1 MKIPRLARA
10 RPVNPEAYE
19 AYLRGSTI
27 LENWTEESGQ
37 SAIKYFERAIDRD
50 PGFAPAFAGLADAYI
65 FLSRFYYRPANETFP
80 KAKEAARKALA
91 LDANSAEAYTSLCS
105 IATFYEWD
113 WRTAETACLR
123 AIELNPSYGPAHHIY
138 SHYLVSTGRFPE
150 SLRESLRYLELDPLS
165 PAAKTHLG
173 MHYKM
178 ARQYDLA
185 IGVMRGTVE
194 IAPNFPDAFG
204 ELASDYTAKGAY
216 QEAVRAAQK
225 AVMLTAGKGY
235 LGKLGEAYAMGGRR
249 SEATKVLEEIRG
261 ASRGR
266 FVPAISTA
274 PILIALGERDQ
285 AIVQLQ
291 RAFEE
296 HDQIMP
302 YLKVWCM
309 FDPLRSDPRFQDL
322 VRRMN
327 FPP

>member
-1 MKIPRLARA
+1 M
-10 RPVNPEAYE
+10 
-19 AYLRGSTI
+19 
-27 LENWTEESGQ
+27 
-37 SAIKYFERAIDRD
+37 
-50 PGFAPAFAGLADAYI
+50 ADAYI

-105 IATFYEWD
+105 VANFYDWD

-173 MHYKM
+173 MHYDM

-225 AVMLTAGKGY
+225 AVDLTGGRGY
-235 LGKLGEAYAMGGRR
+235 LGKLGEAYAMDGRR
-249 SEATKVLEEIRG
+249 NEATKVMAEIRG
-261 ASRGR
+261 MSRGR
-266 FVPAISTA
+266 FVPAISTV

-285 AIVQLQ
+285 AIKQLQ
-291 RAFEE
+291 KAFEE
-296 HDQIMP
+296 HDQIIP

>member
-1 MKIPRLARA
+1 
-10 RPVNPEAYE
+10 
-19 AYLRGSTI
+19 
-27 LENWTEESGQ
+27 
-37 SAIKYFERAIDRD
+37 
-50 PGFAPAFAGLADAYI
+50 
-65 FLSRFYYRPANETFP
+65 
-80 KAKEAARKALA
+80 
-91 LDANSAEAYTSLCS
+91 
-105 IATFYEWD
+105 
-113 WRTAETACLR
+113 
-123 AIELNPSYGPAHHIY
+123 
-138 SHYLVSTGRFPE
+138 
-150 SLRESLRYLELDPLS
+150 
-165 PAAKTHLG
+165 